1 MTTCK
6 TSEKI
11 YQYFEKREIISRL
24 KQLKVTSLLTWKN
37 VYPLWKKK

>member
-11 YQYFEKREIISRL
+11 YQYFEKREIISGL

-37 VYPLWKKK
+37 VYSLW